1 MAAGSTKPA
10 PARYCRCRE
19 GSDHGDL
26 ILATRAAR
34 AAERRTHGLE
44 CSPSRG
50 RAHVRARVRAH
61 DRRDRARDRF
71 RLQRLRAWRLH
82 AGSGQP
88 ELHRRHAVQ
97 DRLRRRQRLPEG
109 DHPAQGWAE
118 RHPKL
123 LAVRLPIRL
132 RGQRDRHL
140 PGLAQRQQLRGDD
153 IHLPGHRPHD
163 RQVHRVRVFVPL
175 HNQRGADDEEDRLLG
190 RAVRR
195 LGTDSASQHQ
205 QHVWPGRSWA

>member
-10 PARYCRCRE
+10 PARCCRCRE
-19 GSDHGDL
+19 GSDHGHH
-26 ILATRAAR
+26 RFSSSSAR
-34 AAERRTHGLE
+34 ATERRSHGLE
-44 CSPSRG
+44 CNPCWRL
-50 RAHVRARVRAH
+50 AHVRTHFPAH
-61 DRRDRARDRF
+61 DRRDRARDGF
-71 RLQRLRAWRLH
+71 RLQRLPAWRLH

-97 DRLRRRQRLPEG
+97 NRLRWRQRLPER
-109 DHPAQGWAE
+109 DHPAQGWPE

-132 RGQRDRHL
+132 RGQRDRPL

-175 HNQRGADDEEDRLLG
+175 HDQRGADDEEDRLLG